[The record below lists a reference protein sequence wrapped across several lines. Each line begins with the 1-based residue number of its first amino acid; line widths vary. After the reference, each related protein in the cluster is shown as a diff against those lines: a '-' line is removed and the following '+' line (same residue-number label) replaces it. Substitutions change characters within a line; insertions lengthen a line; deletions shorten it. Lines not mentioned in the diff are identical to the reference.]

1 MTNLRSFYWQKRNKY
16 KILIS
21 KIPWEWIQYWPI
33 LFDFN
38 QINLSVCTMHKKM
51 KFSIKNLFSKCYTIR
66 KKLRIWWHLLK
77 KSLMEN
83 FFSFAV
89 AMMLFYQFEISF
101 SEKISTDK
109 ETFLLYSNAKREEA
123 TRLSINYGC
132 SKSLLDLEKN
142 ISWCLWFKLNLEVDT

>member
-1 MTNLRSFYWQKRNKY
+1 MRSFCWQKWNKY
-16 KILIS
+16 KIEIS
-21 KIPWEWIQYWPI
+21 KIPWEWIKYWPI

-38 QINLSVCTMHKKM
+38 QINFSVCTMHKKWS
-51 KFSIKNLFSKCYTIR
+51 FP
-66 KKLRIWWHLLK
+66 LRICSVNVTKSAKNCGFDDIYWRNPWWK
-77 KSLMEN
+77 IS
-83 FFSFAV
+83 FFFAV

>member
-1 MTNLRSFYWQKRNKY
+1 
-16 KILIS
+16 
-21 KIPWEWIQYWPI
+21 
-33 LFDFN
+33 
-38 QINLSVCTMHKKM
+38 
-51 KFSIKNLFSKCYTIR
+51 
-66 KKLRIWWHLLK
+66 
-77 KSLMEN
+77 MEN

-142 ISWCLWFKLNLEVDT
+142 IS